1 MVFDSPVPY
10 QEVKERA
17 VNIQLQ
23 DISVPTISI
32 EDLIIMKSVSSRKQD
47 VSDIEHL
54 QGLKNK

>member
-32 EDLIIMKSVSSRKQD
+32 EDLIKMKSVSSRKQD